1 LSQTTRG
8 AREPLNVDKLVE
20 AAARLFR
27 QRGYA
32 ATTTRQLSSD
42 LGIQR
47 ASLYHHISTKE
58 DLLFEISI
66 RSLTHIT
73 DAVGA
78 AVETAPA
85 DQRLLA
91 LIRAHLATALADQDM
106 HATMLIELNHLSPE
120 RRAAVVTKRAAY
132 EQLVAHEISQ
142 AQAVRLIR
150 DDLSARQLTLA
161 LLNLLNWTIFWYKP
175 DGADT
180 PASLAGWMSDLFLD
194 GATLRQQPA
203 TEARRH

>member
-1 LSQTTRG
+1 MSQSSS
-8 AREPLNVDKLVE
+8 AREPLSIDKLVE

-27 QRGYA
+27 ERGYA
-32 ATTTRQLSSD
+32 ATTTRQLSGD

-66 RSLTHIT
+66 RSLTHIINT
-73 DAVGA
+73 VGA
-78 AVETAPA
+78 AIEAAPP
-85 DQRLLA
+85 DQRLQA

-106 HATMLIELNHLSPE
+106 HATMLIELNHLSTE
-120 RRAAVVTKRAAY
+120 RRAAVVAKREAY
-132 EQLVAHEISQ
+132 EQLVEHEI
-142 AQAVRLIR
+142 AQARAARLLR
-150 DDLSARQLTLA
+150 GDLSERQLTLA

-180 PASLAGWMSDLFLD
+180 PASLAGWMGDLFLL
-194 GATLRQQPA
+194 GASLR
-203 TEARRH
+203 

>member
-1 LSQTTRG
+1 
-8 AREPLNVDKLVE
+8 VE

-66 RSLTHIT
+66 RSLSHIT
-73 DAVGA
+73 DAASA
-78 AVETAPA
+78 AIEAAPPG
-85 DQRLLA
+85 QRLQE
-91 LIRAHLATALADQDM
+91 LIRAHLLTALADQDM
-106 HATMLIELNHLSPE
+106 HATMLIELNHLTPE
-120 RRAAVVTKRAAY
+120 RRAAVVAKRAAY
-132 EQLVAHEISQ
+132 EQLVGREIAQ
-142 AQAVRLIR
+142 AQAARLLR
-150 DDLSARQLTLA
+150 GDLSERQLTLA

-180 PASLAGWMSDLFLD
+180 PASLAGWMGDLFLL
-194 GATLRQQPA
+194 GASPR
-203 TEARRH
+203 

>member
-1 LSQTTRG
+1 MSQSPSR
-8 AREPLNVDKLVE
+8 AREPLSVDKLVE

-32 ATTTRQLSSD
+32 ATTTRQLASD

-66 RSLTHIT
+66 RSLDHIA
-73 DAVGA
+73 DAASA
-78 AVETAPA
+78 AIQAAPPG
-85 DQRLLA
+85 QRLQA

-106 HATMLIELNHLSPE
+106 HATMLIELSHLTPE
-120 RRAAVVTKRAAY
+120 RRAAVVAKRAAY
-132 EQLVAHEISQ
+132 EQLIEREIGQ
-142 AQAVRLIR
+142 AQAAGLLRV
-150 DDLSARQLTLA
+150 DLSERQLTLA
-161 LLNLLNWTIFWYKP
+161 LLNLLNWTIFWYRP

-180 PASLAGWMSDLFLD
+180 PASLAGWMGDLFLL
-194 GATLRQQPA
+194 GASPR
-203 TEARRH
+203 

>member
-1 LSQTTRG
+1 VSQSSS
-8 AREPLNVDKLVE
+8 AREPLSIDKLVE

-27 QRGYA
+27 ERGYA
-32 ATTTRQLSSD
+32 ATTTRQLSGD

-66 RSLTHIT
+66 RSLTHIINT
-73 DAVGA
+73 VGA
-78 AVETAPA
+78 AIEAAPP
-85 DQRLLA
+85 DQRLQA

-106 HATMLIELNHLSPE
+106 HATMLIELNHLSTE
-120 RRAAVVTKRAAY
+120 RRAAVVAKREAY
-132 EQLVAHEISQ
+132 EQLVEHEI
-142 AQAVRLIR
+142 AQARAARLLR
-150 DDLSARQLTLA
+150 GDLSERQLTLA

-180 PASLAGWMSDLFLD
+180 PASLAGWMGDLFLL
-194 GATLRQQPA
+194 GASLR
-203 TEARRH
+203 

>member
-1 LSQTTRG
+1 VSQSSS
-8 AREPLNVDKLVE
+8 AREPLSIDKLVE

-27 QRGYA
+27 ERGYA
-32 ATTTRQLSSD
+32 ATTTRQLSGD

-66 RSLTHIT
+66 RSLTHII

-78 AVETAPA
+78 AIEAAPP
-85 DQRLLA
+85 DQRIRA

-106 HATMLIELNHLSPE
+106 HATMLIELNHLSTE
-120 RRAAVVTKRAAY
+120 RRAAVVAKREAY
-132 EQLVAHEISQ
+132 EQLVEHEIAQ
-142 AQAVRLIR
+142 ARAVRLLR
-150 DDLSARQLTLA
+150 GDLSERQLTLA

-180 PASLAGWMSDLFLD
+180 PASLAGWMGDLFLL
-194 GATLRQQPA
+194 GASFR
-203 TEARRH
+203 